1 MTQALSNHSA
11 PVETTRASERRLTPP
26 VDIFETAE
34 GFVIVADLPGVAP
47 EGVNV
52 EYNPPELHVSGRVNG
67 SPKSEAEAP
76 KPTLVYERRFEVGS
90 SIDPSSIEAELKNG
104 VLRIQVRKS
113 AALRPRRIDVKAS

>member
-1 MTQALSNHSA
+1 MSQALSNHSA

-26 VDIFETAE
+26 VDIFETSE

-47 EGVNV
+47 EGVSV
-52 EYNPPELHVSGRVNG
+52 EYNPPELHVSGRVN
-67 SPKSEAEAP
+67 AESP